1 MQVGKVQVGKVLC
14 EHDGFVKLIALVTL
28 HCGDFEAQAVGNV
41 LNGLAVLQTDLGVK
55 SVDDK
60 VALQLVCVVESTA
73 RTMNA
78 QGIAVTLN
86 AMCKLE
92 AVAGVMSPSG
102 WDAVARAVE
111 STAWDAQDAGLTLN
125 ALRKLEAAAGA
136 MSPSG
141 RGRVSG
147 DDRSSGMGG
156 GRGGSR
162 GRGGGTDSSRG
173 GGRGGDFAKLL
184 PLLTD
189 AEYPEDILI
198 IVRPYM
204 DEVESPQLLNH
215 KEVARAFQ
223 MLGRLAKWEHQG
235 PLYLLS
241 SRTFRA
247 LLRIAKDFADSG
259 KFNRTTIMVAVA
271 GITDL
276 HVKHQVRAGNTV
288 VDDTLS
294 ALEAALGRL

>member
-1 MQVGKVQVGKVLC
+1 MMKANNVGL
-14 EHDGFVKLIALVTL
+14 
-28 HCGDFEAQAVGNV
+28 
-41 LNGLAVLQTDLGVK
+41 
-55 SVDDK
+55 
-60 VALQLVCVVESTA
+60 
-73 RTMNA
+73 
-78 QGIAVTLN
+78 TLN
-86 AMCKLE
+86 ALGKLE
-92 AVAGVMSPSG
+92 AAAGAMSRAGWVSVARAVESKAPAMTSQGVSMTLCMLGELEAAAGAMSPSG

-156 GRGGSR
+156 GRGGGR